1 MYLCLGAMNERER
14 KDGIHMNFDDKDRH
28 EKEGHREKV

>member
-1 MYLCLGAMNERER
+1 MLGSNGRERE
-14 KDGIHMNFDDKDRH
+14 KGWNSYNFDDKDRH